1 MGKQLVEDSQ
11 KQKLNRNGSQTDG
24 EGLSEIL
31 TKMSENVLRQ
41 PKKKKKKTD
50 KSNEMGKADKLK
62 LVCEIYIHIQSNIHK
77 DTTVQRNVY

>member
-41 PKKKKKKTD
+41 PKKKKK
-50 KSNEMGKADKLK
+50 
-62 LVCEIYIHIQSNIHK
+62 
-77 DTTVQRNVY
+77 R